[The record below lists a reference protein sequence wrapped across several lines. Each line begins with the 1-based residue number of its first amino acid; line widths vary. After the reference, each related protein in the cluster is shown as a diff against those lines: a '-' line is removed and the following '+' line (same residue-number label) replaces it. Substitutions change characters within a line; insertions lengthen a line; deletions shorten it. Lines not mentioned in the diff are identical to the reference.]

1 MVDRGALRRPFVVGM
16 LVIGMAGASVAC
28 VSGTT
33 PFEIASGGR
42 LSLGPSDVEER
53 TRVVFLLEI
62 EDEGIAPTRT
72 TRVVSLD
79 GRRLDTRV
87 ERVAGRESTF
97 RLDLDGEFL
106 RPGGYLIEVDA
117 EGTRALNVRRFVI
130 EVKETDASTPAR

>member
-1 MVDRGALRRPFVVGM
+1 MVDRGALRRPFVVG
-16 LVIGMAGASVAC
+16 LLIIGMAGASVAC
-28 VSGTT
+28 VSGAP

-87 ERVAGRESTF
+87 ERVAGRESSF
-97 RLDLDGEFL
+97 RLDLDRAFL